1 MVSVIILCITVPV
14 MGQLDHFLLYNQYTI
29 PSLILAVIFL
39 LYIYPVDKTRWTMDR
54 GDTAAILGVCLGVL
68 TAFSVHGPYPDDL
81 DPGPYVLSLPSLHT
95 ASLSTVRF
103 VVGILLLLPT
113 RFVMKLLCFKLLPAI
128 MPTHGVEEV
137 VKRPLVELPYKLITY
152 STIGFNAVYLC
163 PIMFE
168 ICNINRFEGGV
179 AW

>member
-1 MVSVIILCITVPV
+1 
-14 MGQLDHFLLYNQYTI
+14 MGHIDHFLLHNPITI
-29 PSLILAVIFL
+29 PLIITAVIFF

-54 GDTAAILGVCLGVL
+54 GDTAAILGVFIGIISG
-68 TAFSVHGPYPDDL
+68 FNIHGPYPDDL
-81 DPGPYVLSLPSLHT
+81 DPGPYVISLPSLHV
-95 ASLSTVRF
+95 ASLSLIRF
-103 VVGILLLLPT
+103 VVGILLVLPT

-128 MPTHGVEEV
+128 MPTHGVKDV

-152 STIGFNAVYLC
+152 SAISFSAIYLC

-168 ICNINRFEGGV
+168 ICNISRWEKGT